1 MIFSKEDL
9 EALCETAKV
18 AAVAAGKYIQS
29 QFDKHYNK
37 GIKDG
42 ANSLAAQ
49 VVTEV
54 DIKAQS
60 IILEHLKDSTREYD
74 LGVLTEES
82 SDDRSRLE
90 KDYFW
95 CIDPLDGT
103 LPFTE
108 GRAGY
113 AVSIA
118 LITKSGDPIVG
129 VVNIPDLALCY
140 TAVKG
145 SGVWVN
151 GEPVVRKKPINDK
164 TLHIYFDSS
173 FIITPHF
180 DTLTNKFSAWAK
192 EHRYTGVEYYDG
204 FGAVFNS
211 ISVMNSKSAC
221 YFKFPKKQNGGGSI
235 WDFAATCLFFA
246 ELGLIVSNSVGNRLD
261 LNNTNSTFMNEEGVI
276 YATDQVLARFILDL
290 SGHHSS

>member
-1 MIFSKEDL
+1 MIFSKQDL

-18 AAVAAGKYIQS
+18 AAVVAGKYIQS

-54 DIKAQS
+54 DIKAQT
-60 IILEHLKDSTREYD
+60 IILEHLKDSIREYD

-118 LITKSGDPIVG
+118 LIAKSGDPIVG
-129 VVNIPDLALCY
+129 VVYIPDLALCY
-140 TAVKG
+140 TAVKR

-164 TLHIYFDSS
+164 TLHIYVDSS

-180 DTLTNKFSAWAK
+180 DALTNKFSAWAK
-192 EHRYTGVEYYDG
+192 EHHYTGVEYYDG

-235 WDFAATCLFFA
+235 WDFAATCFFFE
-246 ELGLIVSNSVGNRLD
+246 ELGLNVSNCAGNNLQ
-261 LNNTNSTFMNEEGVI
+261 LNNANSTFMNEEGVI
-276 YATDQVLARFILDL
+276 YATDQILARFILDL
-290 SGHHSS
+290 SSHHSS

>member
-18 AAVAAGKYIQS
+18 AAVVAGKYIQS

-108 GRAGY
+108 GRTGY

-118 LITKSGDPIVG
+118 LISK
-129 VVNIPDLALCY
+129 
-140 TAVKG
+140 K
-145 SGVWVN
+145 
-151 GEPVVRKKPINDK
+151 GEPVIGVVYVPDKSECYSAVRGQGVYLNSNAITRKEIKPDN
-164 TLHIYFDSS
+164 TLHVCMDGSLKSQPYFEPLHQQ
-173 FIITPHF
+173 INNWANQQEF
-180 DTLTNKFSAWAK
+180 DQVQYH
-192 EHRYTGVEYYDG
+192 EGY
-204 FGAVFNS
+204 GAVCNALR
-211 ISVMNSKSAC
+211 VMQSETAC
-221 YFKFPKKQNGGGSI
+221 YFKLPKNEKGGGSI
-235 WDFAATCLFFA
+235 WDFAATCLFFE
-246 ELGLIVSNSVGNRLD
+246 ELGLIVSNSAGNRLD

-290 SGHHSS
+290 SSHHSS